1 VYVNLESSGGKGR
14 RFDDISI
21 LTYPFQLSFDS
32 SREWKVLI
40 VKIDMHIPHSGV
52 VTSVQFREN

>member
-1 VYVNLESSGGKGR
+1 MYVNLESSGGKGR

-32 SREWKVLI
+32 TRERKVLI
-40 VKIDMHIPHSGV
+40 VKIDMHIPQLGV